1 MIYQPLSYRFC
12 RNLCCPFR
20 RKMKHPCR
28 DTAERNGPK
37 AVFCAEI
44 KRIRITISKF
54 LLQGGGQFSI
64 NNRSNDMDHLFRREI
79 ICVCQ
84 HWNRRWLF
92 IVLPIFH
99 PHPVHLPIAFRTKL
113 MPAKVWMQLSMQ
125 VCIGIKHPSI
135 CEFAALTMASTAS
148 RVISPCQTEIT
159 PSFTG
164 ISSNVTIPFSRMRSC
179 KYSSCTASTE
189 SSILPGIRIFIRERR
204 RCLLPSVSPGVCKSI
219 Y

>member
-1 MIYQPLSYRFC
+1 
-12 RNLCCPFR
+12 
-20 RKMKHPCR
+20 MKHPCR

-113 MPAKVWMQLSMQ
+113 YASESMDAVVNASVHWNKASQ
-125 VCIGIKHPSI
+125 HLRICSVDNGIHRKPRDISLPDRDYTFFYRYI
-135 CEFAALTMASTAS
+135 FQCYDSFLPDAL
-148 RVISPCQTEIT
+148 
-159 PSFTG
+159 
-164 ISSNVTIPFSRMRSC
+164 
-179 KYSSCTASTE
+179 
-189 SSILPGIRIFIRERR
+189 L
-204 RCLLPSVSPGVCKSI
+204 
-219 Y
+219 